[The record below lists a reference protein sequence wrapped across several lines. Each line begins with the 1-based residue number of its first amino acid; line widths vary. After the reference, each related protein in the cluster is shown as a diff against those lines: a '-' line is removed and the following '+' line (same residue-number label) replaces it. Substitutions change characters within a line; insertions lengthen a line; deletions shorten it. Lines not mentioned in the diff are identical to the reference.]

1 MLSKRAGRPPL
12 AQHTPGGGGGKPPP
26 VARPLLAVWVGP
38 GVVCWARARKGGA
51 CLSLTLCVYGGWLCV
66 WCMLVLHWCML
77 RGWLAH
83 VLLSLAMW
91 SGVVC
96 GWLAVWLAV
105 CMSVA
110 VWLAVCMALWLAGS
124 LALLE
129 TKAIFAGKFQLLFS
143 AFSASKS
150 PQNPLKIAAKSAEI
164 FADFSP
170 ILALQKPK
178 PKNPKPKISIK
189 NPQKK
194 TQKRKPKKENPKPK
208 KRPPKPCFDGG

>member
-1 MLSKRAGRPPL
+1 MLSKREQEGPL
-12 AQHTPGGGGGKPPP
+12 SPPGGPSPAGCVGRAWCRVLGES
-26 VARPLLAVWVGP
+26 AQRWCLPLSHTVCVWWLAVCLVYA
-38 GVVCWARARKGGA
+38 GV
-51 CLSLTLCVYGGWLCV
+51 
-66 WCMLVLHWCML
+66 HWCML

-91 SGVVC
+91 SGVVY

-105 CMSVA
+105 YMSVA
-110 VWLAVCMALWLAGS
+110 LWLAVCMALWLAGS

-189 NPQKK
+189 NP
-194 TQKRKPKKENPKPK
+194 KKENPKK
-208 KRPPKPCFDGG
+208 KTQNLKNDPPKPRFDGG